1 MVEWAAANGSITPL
15 DAISTLEGRSD
26 GSAKTASVYVSITGL
41 QLKAKRHQIKFGWH
55 AIRSM
60 NQARSAAE
68 NIVTKARSS
77 TESTTP

>member
-41 QLKAKRHQIKFGWH
+41 QLKAKRH
-55 AIRSM
+55 RSCPM
-60 NQARSAAE
+60 TWCSLDDHG
-68 NIVTKARSS
+68 SS
-77 TESTTP
+77 QWDRMSVSLPLAG